1 MHWGRLLTRPSGGC
15 PAPVGGFVPRC
26 CSLGSGGFR
35 GGGGGHLA
43 RSSGTVSA
51 RSLGMGPLVA
61 AVGTPLVDS
70 VSSLPCPVLPG
81 RGLRRRWSAPRAPE
95 GAVLVRQDRCSA
107 VGTPCRRA
115 FGPGCCALWAVLAAV
130 PTRWAP
136 LSQRYRHGGPRFHSD
151 ASAFTGIPRFASVIT
166 LAKCRFP
173 FENSASLAKQ
183 TPTPDQGVRLPF
195 ENATSLAKQP
205 ERPAGGETP
214 L

>member
-1 MHWGRLLTRPSGGC
+1 MVGVAAGRL
-15 PAPVGGFVPRC
+15 AN
-26 CSLGSGGFR
+26 LGMV
-35 GGGGGHLA
+35 LA
-43 RSSGTVSA
+43 W
-51 RSLGMGPLVA
+51 SLGMGPLVE
-61 AVGTPLVDS
+61 AVGMLLVDS

-107 VGTPCRRA
+107 VGTPCRRV
-115 FGPGCCALWAVLAAV
+115 FESGCCALWAVLAAV

-136 LSQRYRHGGPRFHSD
+136 LSQRYRHGEPHFHSD
-151 ASAFTGIPRFASVIT
+151 ASAFTGVPRFASVIT

-195 ENATSLAKQP
+195 ENVTSLAKQP
-205 ERPAGGETP
+205 ERPAGG
-214 L
+214 